1 MTTPSRSTPVKRSR
15 LQRAWESART
25 VPGLGRDVVAILVLI
40 VMGVTAAGAIL
51 ANQRVNWPWQDEF
64 TFQAD
69 FREVPGIS
77 PGNGQE
83 VRIAGVTVGRIAEA
97 DVTEEGRARLT
108 IAIEEGHDIYANAR
122 LVLRPKTP
130 LNDMYVEMSAGGP
143 PAEKLGD
150 GDILPI
156 ANTSNPVQVDEALGH
171 LDNRAR
177 LALTSLLGEA
187 DAALASAP
195 ESLPGGLDAT
205 DKTLRQ
211 LKPVVTA
218 LATRRKTI
226 ARLVTATARISEAVG
241 GDDERLAR
249 LTSSLDR
256 TLAVITQ
263 RDEELG
269 AVLASLPG
277 VSTDLRGATSQL
289 QALSGQL
296 DPTLANV
303 RRAADSLPGALQELT
318 GTVAQIR
325 RTAEKAGP
333 VVHELR
339 PMAGDLR
346 PLLPHLSSAVT
357 DIRAMT
363 AGLGGATS
371 LLVDYLTDL
380 RAFVYNTTSVFSL
393 QDANGGILRG
403 QIQVNSTS
411 IPPLGR

>member
-1 MTTPSRSTPVKRSR
+1 MTTPSRTTPVRRSR

-51 ANQRVNWPWQDEF
+51 AKQRVNWPWQDEF

-97 DVTEEGRARLT
+97 EVTDEGRARLT
-108 IAIEEGHDIYANAR
+108 IALEEGHAIYGNAH

-143 PAEKLGD
+143 PADKLAEGD
-150 GDILPI
+150 RLPI
-156 ANTSNPVQVDEALGH
+156 ANTSNPVQVDEALSH
-171 LDNRAR
+171 LDTRAR
-177 LALTSLLGEA
+177 MALTSLLSEA

-195 ESLPGGLDAT
+195 ASLAGGVDAT

-211 LKPVVTA
+211 LKPVVQA
-218 LATRRKTI
+218 LATRRETI
-226 ARLVTATARISEAVG
+226 ARLITATSRISEAVG
-241 GDDERLAR
+241 HDDARLAR

-256 TLAVITQ
+256 TLAVIGR
-263 RDEELG
+263 RDQELG

-277 VSTDLRGATSQL
+277 VSTDLKDATTQL

-303 RRAADSLPGALQELT
+303 REAADTLPNALAELT
-318 GTVAQIR
+318 GTVGHVR
-325 RTAEKAGP
+325 KTAEKAAPVIRELGP
-333 VVHELR
+333 L
-339 PMAGDLR
+339 AGDLR
-346 PLLPHLSSAVT
+346 PLLPHLHSAVT
-357 DIRAMT
+357 DARAMT
-363 AGLGGATS
+363 ARLDGATS
-371 LLVDYLTDL
+371 MLVDYLTDL
-380 RAFVYNTTSVFSL
+380 QAFVYNTTSVFSL

-403 QIQVNSTS
+403 QIQVNSTT